1 MALTRTPL
9 PATAVVPP
17 NRSESRPHQRDSFA
31 ATKSSASGSCSV
43 CLHVA
48 RCRNRDQWEGWMETL
63 VSGGASTYRC
73 VPASI
78 DAFAECQ
85 RVAGLSATELRT
97 DVPSQ
102 ERRQRY
108 GSALLDCLDQYSRE
122 KRE

>member
-1 MALTRTPL
+1 
-9 PATAVVPP
+9 
-17 NRSESRPHQRDSFA
+17 
-31 ATKSSASGSCSV
+31 
-43 CLHVA
+43 
-48 RCRNRDQWEGWMETL
+48 METL

-97 DVPSQ
+97 DVPFQ

-108 GSALLDCLDQYSRE
+108 GSALLDCLDKYSRRNPTVTVDASE
-122 KRE
+122 IVSRATAVVDARCATSPADLPYSFTRTWLGALADS